1 MLLPVRPREVSSPW
15 LNMVIGSDYAQF
27 YFMSRSKQSTNLAS
41 ISSTNLMELPVVLP
55 PTEEQKAIVSFLVST
70 LPRMEA
76 RITKSERAIDL
87 LQERRTALISAAVTG
102 QIDVRHAAPSCITS
116 AREDQSFSQGA
127 TARPHK
133 PWAWLWETAHL
144 LRPSPESA
152 PHLHLTP
159 CSEST

>member
-1 MLLPVRPREVSSPW
+1 
-15 LNMVIGSDYAQF
+15 MVIGSDYAQF

-76 RITKSERAIDL
+76 LITKSERAIDL

-102 QIDVRHAAPSCITS
+102 QIDVRHAAPSSITL
-116 AREDQSFSQGA
+116 AREDQSFSKG
-127 TARPHK
+127 ARPGLISPGHGSGK
-133 PWAWLWETAHL
+133 PPTYYGQALKA
-144 LRPSPESA
+144 RPIYI
-152 PHLHLTP
+152 
-159 CSEST
+159 